1 MNIQEQKILENIEE
15 GLKTGPSFP
24 VTSTKKVSVDYF
36 TNVWVKDESTQE
48 TGTHKDRMAWEIVMV
63 YRDILKLKERGLDD
77 LPLPQFSIISAG
89 SAALAIQTQLREY
102 GLPNLKILVDNTT
115 NSIIL
120 DYLENLGCQIYKTD
134 LGQKVLMSTDILML
148 TDNLEG
154 FDITSN
160 KALDPNI
167 IFYDWLAYEVLNEN
181 PDYVFVPYG
190 TGHLYENI
198 LNISKNIIQ
207 GRNIDSV
214 YSGNKNILS
223 RCHFIGATTDDAETL
238 AVKLYAPF
246 RPFSTSSLDWI
257 KLFIR
262 RGFCGKNSKISE
274 VSEEFIKKG
283 NELMTKLGI
292 NAEYSASAGLGLL
305 YQLKEKIPKDSK
317 ILIINQ
323 GKAQFPF

>member
-120 DYLENLGCQIYKTD
+120 DYLE
-134 LGQKVLMSTDILML
+134 
-148 TDNLEG
+148 
-154 FDITSN
+154 
-160 KALDPNI
+160 
-167 IFYDWLAYEVLNEN
+167 
-181 PDYVFVPYG
+181 
-190 TGHLYENI
+190 
-198 LNISKNIIQ
+198 
-207 GRNIDSV
+207 
-214 YSGNKNILS
+214 YS
-223 RCHFIGATTDDAETL
+223 
-238 AVKLYAPF
+238 
-246 RPFSTSSLDWI
+246 
-257 KLFIR
+257 
-262 RGFCGKNSKISE
+262 
-274 VSEEFIKKG
+274 
-283 NELMTKLGI
+283 
-292 NAEYSASAGLGLL
+292 
-305 YQLKEKIPKDSK
+305 
-317 ILIINQ
+317 LI
-323 GKAQFPF
+323 